1 MYLTTSEMRTPHY
14 SGHFNLTQ
22 MPRTYLHDGW
32 SQTIG
37 SGFVVR
43 CDWSVPDPALA
54 EVATREL
61 RMIEMMSYD
70 IIMIVMMSYDVI

>member
-1 MYLTTSEMRTPHY
+1 MHYHIHIIQWTLSLYQDTSAC
-14 SGHFNLTQ
+14 
-22 MPRTYLHDGW
+22 LHDGW

-54 EVATREL
+54 TREL

-70 IIMIVMMSYDVI
+70 IIVIVMMS